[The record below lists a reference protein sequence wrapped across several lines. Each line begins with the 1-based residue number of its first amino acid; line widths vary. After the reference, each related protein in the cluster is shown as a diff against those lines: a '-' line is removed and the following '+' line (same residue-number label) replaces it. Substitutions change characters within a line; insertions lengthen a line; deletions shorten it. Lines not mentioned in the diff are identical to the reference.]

1 MAFLRVNKFNEE
13 KAIETYQRFF
23 RLRTIDPAYYY
34 PINRGSLCYKPVLDN
49 DIAFILSKKN
59 PRDGSTVVV
68 ATFEFFEP
76 SRWHNLQEMYTPMA
90 LQVLMLLRDPEV
102 QVRGFRMVVDLKK
115 FSFKYIRYVPTSLAK
130 VMGESSSGA
139 MPVTIRGV
147 HVINEPVWY
156 QVLMKMI
163 APFLTDGESVTQTH
177 GNDLASLHRIIDR
190 SILPKEFG
198 GAQGSVV
205 FETQV
210 MEEFYARDKEI
221 LAASRFG
228 YKLSDTGKTWQ
239 STSKTDDRRGS
250 SESSNSLN

>member
-1 MAFLRVNKFNEE
+1 MKINNCPIRYQQRVSS
-13 KAIETYQRFF
+13 T
-23 RLRTIDPAYYY
+23 
-34 PINRGSLCYKPVLDN
+34 
-49 DIAFILSKKN
+49 
-59 PRDGSTVVV
+59 GSTVVV